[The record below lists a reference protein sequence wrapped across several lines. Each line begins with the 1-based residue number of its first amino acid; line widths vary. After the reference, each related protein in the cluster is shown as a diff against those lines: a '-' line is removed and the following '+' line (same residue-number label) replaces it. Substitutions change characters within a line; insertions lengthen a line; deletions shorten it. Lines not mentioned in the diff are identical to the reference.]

1 MSIRIFDNKQPTL
14 GKRVFVDES
23 AVVIG
28 EVTLADDVSI
38 WPHASVRGDV
48 HSISIGKSTN
58 IQDGSVL
65 HVSHDSEY
73 TPGGFKLSIGE
84 GVTVGHRAIL
94 HGCEIG
100 HYCLVGMGAI
110 VMDGATL
117 ADKVLLG
124 AGSLVMQNMQLQGEY
139 LWAGSPVR
147 KIRPLTEPEL
157 EYLEYSA
164 QHYVR
169 LKDKYL

>member
-1 MSIRIFDNKQPTL
+1 MSIRTFDNKQPES
-14 GKRVFVDES
+14 GNRVYIDES

-28 EVTLADDVSI
+28 DVTLGDDVSI
-38 WPHASVRGDV
+38 WPHVAVRGDV
-48 HSISIGKSTN
+48 HSIRIGNSTN

-65 HVSHDSEY
+65 HVSHDSQY
-73 TPGGFKLSIGE
+73 APGGFSLDVGE

-100 HYCLVGMGAI
+100 DYCLVGMGAI
-110 VMDGATL
+110 VMDGARL
-117 ADKVLLG
+117 EDRVLLG
-124 AGSLVMQNMQLQGEY
+124 AGSLVMQNMQLQGGH

-147 KIRPLTEPEL
+147 KIRPLTDEEL

-164 QHYVR
+164 QHYIR

>member
-1 MSIRIFDNKQPTL
+1 MSIRTFDNKQPES
-14 GKRVFVDES
+14 GNRVFIDES

-28 EVTLADDVSI
+28 DVTLGDDVSI
-38 WPHASVRGDV
+38 WPHTTVRGDV
-48 HSISIGKSTN
+48 HSISIGNSTN

-65 HVSHDSEY
+65 HVSHDSQY
-73 TPGGFKLSIGE
+73 SPGGYSLDIGD

-94 HGCEIG
+94 HGCKIG
-100 HYCLVGMGAI
+100 NYCLVGMGAI
-110 VMDGATL
+110 VMDGASL
-117 ADKVLLG
+117 EDKVLLG
-124 AGSLVMQNMQLQGEY
+124 AGSLVMQNMQLQGGY

-147 KIRPLTEPEL
+147 KIRPLTEEQL

-164 QHYVR
+164 QHYVK